1 MVEFQLYYDKL
12 FYDQRKLD
20 TIIGV
25 GARWEEANKAIVDQM
40 LTYNNGSWV
49 SKFNE
54 QENSVIADFLNL
66 MEQMRYTR
74 DVFED
79 ALGQLMSMLN
89 RCGCFYYTLDGYLP
103 LEKYSSDR
111 EVTSIL
117 HWAMYDSDGHD
128 AIINGCE
135 AVLTDTQ
142 SEVDTIGELNE
153 ILGALEYVDAS
164 TIQEAS
170 NEVKEGLKK
179 QAYIGNFEES
189 FSYYVQE
196 VADFN
201 TSISSQLASVVDG
214 TEDMPEFT
222 RNTDYDKVLEEV
234 RRDKVRAW
242 ITSWYKLRDSNN
254 AGGESTWSNTND
266 PEYDEY
272 MYAIY
277 QAYCNAPPEEKAL
290 FDKYI
295 NDLYIATCK
304 AKSYGKSNAS
314 SYFQPWDFSLWLD
327 AEENSSYTEYGE
339 PSTTTFFHE
348 VAHGLLHSAGMVNDD
363 ALKDFNDAI
372 NKDVDAF
379 LDPYRRKTAN
389 IADPVKRKEEMER
402 LILQDL
408 ADHGETRYPG
418 VEFEGISDMI
428 DGATNGDVNLG
439 AGHSSYGENEQG
451 ETYWERDST
460 NLPNET
466 FANIYSAEMRNDTA
480 EIEYY
485 KEHFPNVYEEYKKL
499 VEEANNMG

>member
-128 AIINGCE
+128 AIIDGCE
-135 AVLTDTQ
+135 SVLTDTQ
-142 SEVDTIGELNE
+142 SELDTIDELND
-153 ILGALEYVDAS
+153 ILDALEYVDKS
-164 TIQEAS
+164 TLQAKS
-170 NEVKEGLKK
+170 DDVKEGLKK

-189 FSYYVQE
+189 FSMYVQE
-196 VADFN
+196 VTDFN
-201 TSISSQLASVVDG
+201 TSISSQLSSVVDG
-214 TEDMPEFT
+214 TVDMPQFT
-222 RNTDYDKVLEEV
+222 RNTDYDKVLEDV
-234 RRDKVRAW
+234 QRDKVRAW
-242 ITSWYKLRDSNN
+242 ITSWYKLTGNN
-254 AGGESTWSNTND
+254 PAGESSWSNAND
-266 PEYDEY
+266 HEYDDY

-277 QAYCNAPPEEKAL
+277 QAYCNAPPEERAL

-295 NDLYIATCK
+295 NELYIATCK
-304 AKSYGKSNAS
+304 ATDYNESDAA
-314 SYFQPWDFSLWLD
+314 SYFLPSTGGLWLD
-327 AEENSSYTEYGE
+327 AEQNSSNTEYGKD
-339 PSTTTFFHE
+339 PTTTFFHE
-348 VAHGLLHSAGMVNDD
+348 VAHGLLHSAGLVNDD
-363 ALKDFNDAI
+363 ALKDFTDAI
-372 NKDVDAF
+372 NKDVDAY
-379 LDPYRRKTAN
+379 LDQFEQKTAG
-389 IADPVKRKEEMER
+389 ITDPKERKAKIER
-402 LILQDL
+402 LILEDL
-408 ADHGETRYPG
+408 VEYGDTYYPG
-418 VEFEGISDMI
+418 VEFGGITDMI
-428 DGATNGDVNLG
+428 DGATNGDVCPGSN
-439 AGHSSYGENEQG
+439 HSSYGTNDQG
-451 ETYWERDST
+451 LTYWEQDST
-460 NLPNET
+460 NLANET

-480 EIEYY
+480 EIQYY
-485 KEHFPNVYEEYKKL
+485 KDNFPNVYAEYKKL
-499 VEEANNMG
+499 VGEANSK